1 MKKAALLVS
10 TAVMAFFLGASAPSF
25 AQAPPPPAAKAHHHM
40 MMKGH
45 HWGGPLARLH
55 LSEAQRKQLHGIFS
69 QLHAAMLPLRFKEK
83 EAQLHLGELFLSSP
97 PDRAAVEAQVQAI
110 AALKTQAAEAKA
122 DSFFSVWSILT
133 PQQQPIFS
141 SMVAER
147 LLNGGGHHHGFHGR
161 HGFHGHGG
169 CGFHGG
175 WQGHGGPGHGPGK

>member
-1 MKKAALLVS
+1 MKKMVLLVS

-25 AQAPPPPAAKAHHHM
+25 AQAPPPAAKAHHM
-40 MMKGH
+40 MMKGGH
-45 HWGGPLARLH
+45 HWGGPFARLH
-55 LSEAQRKQLHGIFS
+55 LSEAQRKQLHDIFS

-83 EAQLHLGELFLSSP
+83 EAQLHLGELFLSPSP
-97 PDRAAVEAQVQAI
+97 DKGAVEAQVQAI

-133 PQQQPIFS
+133 PQQQPIFA

-147 LLNGGGHHHGFHGR
+147 ILNGGGHHGFHGR
-161 HGFHGHGG
+161 HGFGGHGG

-175 WQGHGGPGHGPGK
+175 WHGHGGPGHGPGK